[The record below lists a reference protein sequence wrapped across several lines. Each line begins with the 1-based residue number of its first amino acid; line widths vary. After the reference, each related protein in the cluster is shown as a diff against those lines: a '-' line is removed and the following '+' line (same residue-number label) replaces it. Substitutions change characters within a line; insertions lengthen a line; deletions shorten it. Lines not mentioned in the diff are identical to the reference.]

1 MNDLGLGKISRGT
14 LLDPVHNLGG
24 AQSAK
29 ENFAYVDV
37 IHTSK
42 LGALEWI
49 GHIDFYPNGGEI
61 QPCTCNNPCPDVDC
75 NINEGQPNDHKR
87 APALFEESIANEN
100 KFLSWKCPDNMDYEE
115 WEGMGIERSCPLEE
129 TNTLVSMGEYSTANG
144 LPEGVFF
151 LKTNGKTP
159 YSCSADNLLCD

>member
-1 MNDLGLGKISRGT
+1 MREIQEDTITYIQGFTGVHVNDLGLGKISRGT

-29 ENFAYVDV
+29 DNFAYVDV

-75 NINEGQPNDHKR
+75 NINEGQPNDHK
-87 APALFEESIANEN
+87 
-100 KFLSWKCPDNMDYEE
+100 
-115 WEGMGIERSCPLEE
+115 
-129 TNTLVSMGEYSTANG
+129 
-144 LPEGVFF
+144 
-151 LKTNGKTP
+151 
-159 YSCSADNLLCD
+159 